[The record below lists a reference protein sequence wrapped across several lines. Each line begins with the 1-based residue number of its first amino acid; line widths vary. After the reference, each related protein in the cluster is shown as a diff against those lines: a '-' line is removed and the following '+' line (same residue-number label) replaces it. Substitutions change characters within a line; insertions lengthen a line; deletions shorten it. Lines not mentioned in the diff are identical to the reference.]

1 MRPPRSSACAWRAVT
16 TAIALAVAP
25 LSVGGVAAAA
35 PPAAHA
41 PPGDPV
47 AVHVANAAQRFGIPE
62 LWIWAVMRIESAGHA
77 RAVSPAGAMG
87 LMQIMPSTWTTMRV
101 RYGLGADPYDPR
113 DNIMAGAAFLREM
126 HDRYGE
132 PGFLAAYNAGPGR
145 YDDYLFRGRALPAE
159 TVAYVGQLAPIIGG
173 SGGLSGAMIVRPD
186 LLAWTRSA
194 LFASHWTGAS
204 MAQASDADP
213 VTYAPPDRSARVTPS
228 TVQPASNGLFVPVS
242 SRATP

>member
-35 PPAAHA
+35 PSAALA

-62 LWIWAVMRIESAGHA
+62 PWIWAVMRVESAGHA
-77 RAVSPAGAMG
+77 RAVSSAGAIG
-87 LMQIMPSTWTTMRV
+87 LMQIMPATWATMHL

-145 YDDYLFRGRALPAE
+145 YDDYLFRGRPLPSE
-159 TVAYVGQLAPIIGG
+159 TVAYVGQLAPIIAG
-173 SGGLSGAMIVRPD
+173 SDGVSGAIVVRPD
-186 LLAWTRSA
+186 PLAWTRSA
-194 LFASHWTGAS
+194 LFATHWTGGS
-204 MAQASDADP
+204 TAQTSDVDLVA
-213 VTYAPPDRSARVTPS
+213 YAPPGQSSSATQS
-228 TVQPASNGLFVPVS
+228 TVQPASTSLFVPVS
-242 SRATP
+242 SRVTP